1 MWVSYIS
8 SKKAIK
14 FIVLLCIEE
23 PDIGENG
30 ASGLI
35 AIMSYFNGSTEL
47 LNCGGVV
54 AENIAVSRDGFYFI
68 PLNRDEVPLGTQ
80 IILKQEP
87 IDGLKKYLSN
97 KNFQGIGPKN
107 ADTIAQNIGMTV
119 IKYLHERN
127 VNILEEKTSKK
138 LSEALLGGWDLDYE
152 NSGFEIL
159 FSQIGFSY
167 TQKKFVKEEF
177 GNKFFAEIHKDPY
190 MVLQKIPRLSFD
202 KIESIISI
210 FGIEVSLDQKIVAA
224 TRHALM
230 QSEAERGNTCGP
242 LERVLLRTQEI
253 TKNDIETIQTAI
265 NSHEHLFNNFKV
277 QDKNFLET
285 IEACERD
292 NDIAQQICLIK
303 DNFKPIKGKQ
313 FSANKNA
320 TNPLSEEQVQA
331 IQNSLEAGVSIITG
345 GPGTG
350 KTRII
355 EGLAQVLVNG
365 FRKTIRIC
373 APTGRA
379 AKRIAEN
386 QALKKFQPSTI
397 HMLKAMIDS
406 SAKDIEFDTL
416 IVDESSM
423 IDINLFNDLVK
434 MLPLGSQLILIGDV
448 DQLPP
453 VGAGQP
459 FLDLIRSK
467 KIVVSRLSKQ
477 FRQGSDSVIP
487 KVARAIN
494 KGELI
499 EFSSDFSSS
508 GFSFVEVDKGQVV
521 EKIIEVVDFFT
532 GNKNGSIDFDK
543 TQILSPMRRYSSGLI
558 NLNSIMQKKYNPN
571 GEKVFSKM
579 EGEKEI
585 QFCAGD
591 KVICTQNDYDID
603 VRNGD
608 IGYVVNK
615 VGKNIRVEFD
625 GEMKLFHNNKID
637 YLDLAYAITVHK
649 SQGSEYPNVVMPI
662 VDDHRIML
670 TRKLIYTA
678 ITRGKQN
685 VCLIGSKRVL
695 REALKK
701 VFLNLRYSDLNQ
713 KIEKANTNLF
723 NQS

>member
-1 MWVSYIS
+1 M
-8 SKKAIK
+8 
-14 FIVLLCIEE
+14 
-23 PDIGENG
+23 
-30 ASGLI
+30 I
-35 AIMSYFNGSTEL
+35 AVISYFDGNPEP
-47 LNCGGVV
+47 LNCESVV
-54 AENIAVSRDGFYFI
+54 AENTATSRDGFYFV
-68 PLNRDEVPLGTQ
+68 PLNKDDVPLGTQ
-80 IILKQEP
+80 IILKEEP
-87 IDGLKKYLSN
+87 IEGLKKYLSN

-138 LSEALLGGWDLDYE
+138 LCEALLGGWDLDYE

-190 MVLQKIPRLSFD
+190 MLLQRIPRLSFD

-434 MLPLGSQLILIGDV
+434 MLPIGSQLILIGDV

-477 FRQGSDSVIP
+477 FRQGSDSIIP

-494 KGELI
+494 RGELI

-701 VFLNLRYSDLNQ
+701 VFLNLRYSNLNQ
-713 KIEKANTNLF
+713 KIENANINLF
-723 NQS
+723 HQN

>member
-1 MWVSYIS
+1 M
-8 SKKAIK
+8 
-14 FIVLLCIEE
+14 
-23 PDIGENG
+23 
-30 ASGLI
+30 I
-35 AIMSYFNGSTEL
+35 AVISYFDGNPEP
-47 LNCGGVV
+47 LNCESVV
-54 AENIAVSRDGFYFI
+54 AENTATSRDGFYFV
-68 PLNRDEVPLGTQ
+68 PLNKDDVPLGTQ
-80 IILKQEP
+80 IILKEEP
-87 IDGLKKYLSN
+87 IEGLKKYLSN

-119 IKYLHERN
+119 IKYLHERT

-320 TNPLSEEQVQA
+320 TDPLSEEQVQA

-434 MLPLGSQLILIGDV
+434 MLPLRSQLILIGDV

-558 NLNSIMQKKYNPN
+558 NLNSIMQKKYNPD

-701 VFLNLRYSDLNQ
+701 VFLNLRYSNLNQ
-713 KIEKANTNLF
+713 KIEKANINLF
-723 NQS
+723 HQN

>member
-1 MWVSYIS
+1 M
-8 SKKAIK
+8 
-14 FIVLLCIEE
+14 
-23 PDIGENG
+23 
-30 ASGLI
+30 I
-35 AIMSYFNGSTEL
+35 AVISYFDGNPEP
-47 LNCGGVV
+47 LNCESVV
-54 AENIAVSRDGFYFI
+54 AENTATSRDGFYFV
-68 PLNRDEVPLGTQ
+68 PLNKDDVPLGTQ
-80 IILKQEP
+80 IILKEEP
-87 IDGLKKYLSN
+87 IEGLKKYLSN

-277 QDKNFLET
+277 QDKIFLET

-558 NLNSIMQKKYNPN
+558 NLNSIMQKKYNPD

-701 VFLNLRYSDLNQ
+701 VFLNLRYSNLNQ
-713 KIEKANTNLF
+713 KIEKANINLF
-723 NQS
+723 HQN

>member
-1 MWVSYIS
+1 M
-8 SKKAIK
+8 
-14 FIVLLCIEE
+14 
-23 PDIGENG
+23 
-30 ASGLI
+30 I
-35 AIMSYFNGSTEL
+35 AVISYFDGNPEP
-47 LNCGGVV
+47 LNCESVV
-54 AENIAVSRDGFYFI
+54 AENTATSRDGFYFV
-68 PLNRDEVPLGTQ
+68 PLNKDDVPLGTQ
-80 IILKQEP
+80 IILKEEP
-87 IDGLKKYLSN
+87 IEGLKKYLSN

-119 IKYLHERN
+119 IKYLHERT

-190 MVLQKIPRLSFD
+190 MLLQRIPRLSFD

-532 GNKNGSIDFDK
+532 GNKNGCIDFDK

-585 QFCAGD
+585 KFCAGD

-701 VFLNLRYSDLNQ
+701 VFLNLRYSNLNQ
-713 KIEKANTNLF
+713 KIENANINLF
-723 NQS
+723 HQN

>member
-1 MWVSYIS
+1 M
-8 SKKAIK
+8 
-14 FIVLLCIEE
+14 
-23 PDIGENG
+23 
-30 ASGLI
+30 I
-35 AIMSYFNGSTEL
+35 AVISYFDGNPEP
-47 LNCGGVV
+47 LNCESVV
-54 AENIAVSRDGFYFI
+54 AENTATSRDGFYFV
-68 PLNRDEVPLGTQ
+68 PLNKDDVPLGTQ
-80 IILKQEP
+80 IILKEEP
-87 IDGLKKYLSN
+87 IEGLKKYLSN

-177 GNKFFAEIHKDPY
+177 GDKFFAEIHQDPY
-190 MVLQKIPRLSFD
+190 MLLQRIPRLSFD

-265 NSHEHLFNNFKV
+265 NSHEHLFNYFKV
-277 QDKNFLET
+277 QDKEFLET
-285 IEACERD
+285 IEAYQRD
-292 NDIAQQICLIK
+292 NDIAQQIFLIK
-303 DNFKPIKGKQ
+303 DNFKPIEGKK

-477 FRQGSDSVIP
+477 FRQGSDSMIP

-701 VFLNLRYSDLNQ
+701 VFLNLRYSNLNQ
-713 KIEKANTNLF
+713 KIGKANINLF
-723 NQS
+723 HQN

>member
-1 MWVSYIS
+1 M
-8 SKKAIK
+8 
-14 FIVLLCIEE
+14 
-23 PDIGENG
+23 
-30 ASGLI
+30 I
-35 AIMSYFNGSTEL
+35 AVISYFDGNPEP
-47 LNCGGVV
+47 LNCESVV
-54 AENIAVSRDGFYFI
+54 AENTATSRDGFYFV
-68 PLNRDEVPLGTQ
+68 PLNKDDVPLGTQ
-80 IILKQEP
+80 IILKEEP
-87 IDGLKKYLSN
+87 IEGLKKYLSN

-701 VFLNLRYSDLNQ
+701 VFLNLRYSNLNQ
-713 KIEKANTNLF
+713 KIEKANINLF
-723 NQS
+723 HQN

>member
-1 MWVSYIS
+1 M
-8 SKKAIK
+8 
-14 FIVLLCIEE
+14 
-23 PDIGENG
+23 
-30 ASGLI
+30 I
-35 AIMSYFNGSTEL
+35 AVISYFDSNPEP
-47 LNCGGVV
+47 LNCESVV
-54 AENIAVSRDGFYFI
+54 AENTATSRDGFYFV
-68 PLNRDEVPLGTQ
+68 PLNKDDVPLGTQ
-80 IILKQEP
+80 IILKEEP
-87 IDGLKKYLSN
+87 IEGLKKYLSN

-190 MVLQKIPRLSFD
+190 MLLQRIPRLSFD

-585 QFCAGD
+585 KFCAGD

-608 IGYVVNK
+608 IGYVINK

-701 VFLNLRYSDLNQ
+701 VFLNLRYSNLNQ
-713 KIEKANTNLF
+713 KIENANINLF
-723 NQS
+723 HQN

>member
-1 MWVSYIS
+1 M
-8 SKKAIK
+8 
-14 FIVLLCIEE
+14 
-23 PDIGENG
+23 
-30 ASGLI
+30 I
-35 AIMSYFNGSTEL
+35 AVISYFDSNPEP
-47 LNCGGVV
+47 LNCESVV
-54 AENIAVSRDGFYFI
+54 AENTATSRDGFYFV
-68 PLNRDEVPLGTQ
+68 PLNKDDVPLGTQ
-80 IILKQEP
+80 IILKEEP
-87 IDGLKKYLSN
+87 IEGLKKYLSN

-190 MVLQKIPRLSFD
+190 MLLQRIPRLSFD

-331 IQNSLEAGVSIITG
+331 IQNSLESGVSIITG

-558 NLNSIMQKKYNPN
+558 NLNSIMQKKYNPY

-701 VFLNLRYSDLNQ
+701 VFLNLRYSNLNQ
-713 KIEKANTNLF
+713 KIENANINLF
-723 NQS
+723 HQN

>member
-1 MWVSYIS
+1 M
-8 SKKAIK
+8 
-14 FIVLLCIEE
+14 
-23 PDIGENG
+23 
-30 ASGLI
+30 I
-35 AIMSYFNGSTEL
+35 AVISYFDSNPEP
-47 LNCGGVV
+47 LNCESVV
-54 AENIAVSRDGFYFI
+54 AENTATSRDGFYFV
-68 PLNRDEVPLGTQ
+68 PLNKDDVPLGTQ
-80 IILKQEP
+80 IILKEEP
-87 IDGLKKYLSN
+87 IEGLKKYLSN

-190 MVLQKIPRLSFD
+190 MLLQRIPRLSFD

-253 TKNDIETIQTAI
+253 TKNDIDTIQTAI

-303 DNFKPIKGKQ
+303 DNFKPIKGKK

-508 GFSFVEVDKGQVV
+508 GFSFVEVEKGQVV
-521 EKIIEVVDFFT
+521 DKIIEVVDFFT

-608 IGYVVNK
+608 IGYVINK

-625 GEMKLFHNNKID
+625 GETKLFHNNKID

-701 VFLNLRYSDLNQ
+701 VFLNLRYSNLNQ
-713 KIEKANTNLF
+713 KIENANINLF
-723 NQS
+723 HQN

>member
-1 MWVSYIS
+1 M
-8 SKKAIK
+8 
-14 FIVLLCIEE
+14 
-23 PDIGENG
+23 
-30 ASGLI
+30 I
-35 AIMSYFNGSTEL
+35 AVISYFDSNPEP
-47 LNCGGVV
+47 LNCESVV
-54 AENIAVSRDGFYFI
+54 AENTATSRDGFYFV
-68 PLNRDEVPLGTQ
+68 PLNKDDVPLGTQ
-80 IILKQEP
+80 IILKEEP
-87 IDGLKKYLSN
+87 IEGLKKYLSN

-331 IQNSLEAGVSIITG
+331 IQNSLESGVSIITG

-508 GFSFVEVDKGQVV
+508 GFSFLEVEKGQVV

-701 VFLNLRYSDLNQ
+701 VFLNLRYSNLNQ
-713 KIEKANTNLF
+713 KIENANINLF
-723 NQS
+723 HQN

>member
-1 MWVSYIS
+1 
-8 SKKAIK
+8 
-14 FIVLLCIEE
+14 
-23 PDIGENG
+23 
-30 ASGLI
+30 LI
-35 AIMSYFNGSTEL
+35 AIISYFDGSPEPVNTKE
-47 LNCGGVV
+47 VV
-54 AENIAVSRDGFYFI
+54 SDNFSFSRNGFYFF
-68 PLNRDEVPLGTQ
+68 PLNKDGAPLGSQ

-87 IDGLKKYLSN
+87 IDGLKRYLSN
-97 KNFQGIGPKN
+97 KNFLGIGPKN
-107 ADTIAQNIGMTV
+107 ADSIVQALGIKV
-119 IKYLHERN
+119 IKYLLQRN
-127 VNILEEKTSKK
+127 IKALEEKTSKN
-138 LSEALLGGWDLDYE
+138 LTDALLGGWDLDYE

-167 TQKKFVKEEF
+167 TQKKFVRDEF
-177 GNKFFAEIHKDPY
+177 ANKFFVEIHKDPY
-190 MVLQKIPRLSFD
+190 MLLQRIPRLSFE
-202 KIESIISI
+202 KIENIISI
-210 FGIEVSLDQKIVAA
+210 FGIEVSLEQKIVAA

-242 LERVLLRTQEI
+242 MERVLLRTQEI
-253 TKNDIETIQTAI
+253 TKNDFETIQRAI
-265 NSHEHLFNNFKV
+265 SSHDHLFNNFKV
-277 QDKNFLET
+277 QDKEFLET
-285 IEACERD
+285 IEAYERD
-292 NDIAQQICLIK
+292 NDIAQQIYLIK
-303 DNFKPIKGKQ
+303 DNFKPIKGKK

-320 TNPLSEEQVQA
+320 INPLSEEQVLA
-331 IQNSLEAGVSIITG
+331 IQNSLEVGVSIITG

-365 FRKTIRIC
+365 FGKTIRIC

-397 HMLKAMIDS
+397 HMLKAQIDS
-406 SAKDIEFDTL
+406 AAKDTDFDAL

-434 MLPLGSQLILIGDV
+434 MLPLGSQLIFIGDV

-467 KIVVSRLSKQ
+467 KIVVSRLTKQ

-487 KVARAIN
+487 NVAKAIN
-494 KGELI
+494 KGALI
-499 EFSSDFSSS
+499 EFSTDFANS
-508 GFSFVEVDKGQVV
+508 GFSFVEVEKSQIV

-532 GNKNGSIDFDK
+532 GNKNGIVDFDR

-558 NLNSIMQKKYNPN
+558 NLNTIMQKKYNPN

-579 EGEKEI
+579 EGEKEVKI
-585 QFCAGD
+585 CAGD

-625 GEMKLFHNNKID
+625 GEMKLFHNNKSD

-701 VFLNLRYSDLNQ
+701 VFLNLRYSNLNQ
-713 KIEKANTNLF
+713 KIEKADINLF
-723 NQS
+723 HQS

>member
-1 MWVSYIS
+1 MLPTKSRGICFFF
-8 SKKAIK
+8 IK
-14 FIVLLCIEE
+14 RFLHSLNK
-23 PDIGENG
+23 NG
-30 ASGLI
+30 VGSLI
-35 AIMSYFNGSTEL
+35 AIISYFDGSPEPI
-47 LNCGGVV
+47 NAKDVV
-54 AENIAVSRDGFYFI
+54 SDNFAFGRDGFYFF
-68 PLNRDEVPLGTQ
+68 PLNKDGAPLGAQ

-87 IDGLKKYLSN
+87 IDGLKRYLSN
-97 KNFQGIGPKN
+97 KNFLGIGPKN
-107 ADTIAQNIGMTV
+107 ADSIVQALGIKV
-119 IKYLHERN
+119 IKYLLQRN
-127 VNILEEKTSKK
+127 IKSLEEKISKN
-138 LSEALLGGWDLDYE
+138 LTDALLGGWDLDYE

-177 GNKFFAEIHKDPY
+177 GNKFFVEIHKDPY
-190 MVLQKIPRLSFD
+190 MLLQRIPRLSFD
-202 KIESIISI
+202 KIENIISI
-210 FGIEVSLDQKIVAA
+210 FGIEVSLEQKIVAA

-253 TKNDIETIQTAI
+253 TKNDFETIQRAI
-265 NSHEHLFNNFKV
+265 SSHDHLFNNFKV
-277 QDKNFLET
+277 QDKEFLET

-292 NDIAQQICLIK
+292 HDIAQQIYLIR
-303 DNFKPIKGKQ
+303 DNFKPIKGKK

-320 TNPLSEEQVQA
+320 TNPLSEEQVLA
-331 IQNSLEAGVSIITG
+331 IQNSLEVGVSIITG

-365 FRKTIRIC
+365 FGKTIRIC

-386 QALKKFQPSTI
+386 QALKKFHPSTI
-397 HMLKAMIDS
+397 HMLKAQIDAA
-406 SAKDIEFDTL
+406 AKDTDFDAL

-434 MLPLGSQLILIGDV
+434 MLPLGSQLIFIGDV

-467 KIVVSRLSKQ
+467 KIVVSRLTKQ

-487 KVARAIN
+487 NVAKAIN

-499 EFSSDFSSS
+499 EFSTDFANS
-508 GFSFVEVDKGQVV
+508 GFSFVEVEKGQIV

-532 GNKNGSIDFDK
+532 GNKNGIVDFDR
-543 TQILSPMRRYSSGLI
+543 TQILSPMRRYSSGLV

-579 EGEKEI
+579 EGEKEVK
-585 QFCAGD
+585 FCAGD

-625 GEMKLFHNNKID
+625 GEMKLFHNNKSD

-685 VCLIGSKRVL
+685 VCLIGNKRVL
-695 REALKK
+695 QEALKK
-701 VFLNLRYSDLNQ
+701 VFLNLRYSNLNQ
-713 KIEKANTNLF
+713 KIEKADINLF
-723 NQS
+723 QQS

>member
-1 MWVSYIS
+1 M
-8 SKKAIK
+8 
-14 FIVLLCIEE
+14 
-23 PDIGENG
+23 
-30 ASGLI
+30 I
-35 AIMSYFNGSTEL
+35 AVISYFDSNPEP
-47 LNCGGVV
+47 LNCESVV
-54 AENIAVSRDGFYFI
+54 AENTATSRDGFYFV
-68 PLNRDEVPLGTQ
+68 PLNKDDVPLGTQ
-80 IILKQEP
+80 IILKEEP
-87 IDGLKKYLSN
+87 IEGLKKYLSN

-190 MVLQKIPRLSFD
+190 MLLQRIPRLSFD

-406 SAKDIEFDTL
+406 SAKDIAFDTL

-508 GFSFVEVDKGQVV
+508 GFSFVEVEKGQVV
-521 EKIIEVVDFFT
+521 DKIIEVVDFFT

-701 VFLNLRYSDLNQ
+701 VFLNLRYSNLNQ
-713 KIEKANTNLF
+713 KIEKANINLF
-723 NQS
+723 HQN

>member
-1 MWVSYIS
+1 M
-8 SKKAIK
+8 
-14 FIVLLCIEE
+14 
-23 PDIGENG
+23 
-30 ASGLI
+30 I
-35 AIMSYFNGSTEL
+35 AVISYFDSNPEP
-47 LNCGGVV
+47 LNCESVV
-54 AENIAVSRDGFYFI
+54 AENTATSRDGFYFV
-68 PLNRDEVPLGTQ
+68 PLNKDDVPLGTQ
-80 IILKQEP
+80 IILKEEP
-87 IDGLKKYLSN
+87 IEGLKKYLSN

-190 MVLQKIPRLSFD
+190 MLLQKIPRLSFD

-434 MLPLGSQLILIGDV
+434 MLPSGSQLILIGDV

-701 VFLNLRYSDLNQ
+701 VFLNLRYSNLNQ
-713 KIEKANTNLF
+713 KIENANINLF
-723 NQS
+723 HQN

>member
-1 MWVSYIS
+1 M
-8 SKKAIK
+8 
-14 FIVLLCIEE
+14 
-23 PDIGENG
+23 
-30 ASGLI
+30 I
-35 AIMSYFNGSTEL
+35 AVISYFDSNPEP
-47 LNCGGVV
+47 LNCESVV
-54 AENIAVSRDGFYFI
+54 AENTATSRDGFYFV
-68 PLNRDEVPLGTQ
+68 PLNKDDVPLGTQ
-80 IILKQEP
+80 IILKEEP
-87 IDGLKKYLSN
+87 IEGLKKYLSN
-97 KNFQGIGPKN
+97 RNFQGIGPKN

-167 TQKKFVKEEF
+167 TQKKFVKDEF

-190 MVLQKIPRLSFD
+190 MLLQRIPRLSFD

-331 IQNSLEAGVSIITG
+331 IQNSLESGVSIITG

-701 VFLNLRYSDLNQ
+701 VFLNLRYSNLNQ
-713 KIEKANTNLF
+713 KIEKANINLF
-723 NQS
+723 HQN

>member
-1 MWVSYIS
+1 M
-8 SKKAIK
+8 
-14 FIVLLCIEE
+14 
-23 PDIGENG
+23 
-30 ASGLI
+30 I
-35 AIMSYFNGSTEL
+35 AVISYFDSNPEP
-47 LNCGGVV
+47 LNCESVV
-54 AENIAVSRDGFYFI
+54 AENTATSRDGFYFI

-80 IILKQEP
+80 IILKEEP
-87 IDGLKKYLSN
+87 IEGLKKYLSN

-331 IQNSLEAGVSIITG
+331 IQNSLEAGVSIIPG

-365 FRKTIRIC
+365 FKKTIRIC

-701 VFLNLRYSDLNQ
+701 VFLNLRYSNLNQ
-713 KIEKANTNLF
+713 KIEKANINLF
-723 NQS
+723 HQN

>member
-1 MWVSYIS
+1 M
-8 SKKAIK
+8 
-14 FIVLLCIEE
+14 
-23 PDIGENG
+23 
-30 ASGLI
+30 I
-35 AIMSYFNGSTEL
+35 AVISYFDGNPEP
-47 LNCGGVV
+47 LNCESVV
-54 AENIAVSRDGFYFI
+54 AENTATSRDGFYFV
-68 PLNRDEVPLGTQ
+68 PLNKDDVPLGTQ
-80 IILKQEP
+80 IILKEEP
-87 IDGLKKYLSN
+87 IEGLKKYLSN

-190 MVLQKIPRLSFD
+190 MLLQRIPRLSFD

-558 NLNSIMQKKYNPN
+558 NLNTIMQKKYNPN
-571 GEKVFSKM
+571 GDKVFSKM

-585 QFCAGD
+585 KFCAGD

-701 VFLNLRYSDLNQ
+701 VFLNLRYSNLNQ
-713 KIEKANTNLF
+713 KIEKANINLF
-723 NQS
+723 HQN

>member
-1 MWVSYIS
+1 M
-8 SKKAIK
+8 
-14 FIVLLCIEE
+14 
-23 PDIGENG
+23 
-30 ASGLI
+30 I
-35 AIMSYFNGSTEL
+35 AVISYFDGNPEP
-47 LNCGGVV
+47 LNCESVV
-54 AENIAVSRDGFYFI
+54 AENTATSRDGFYFV
-68 PLNRDEVPLGTQ
+68 PLNKDDVPLGTQ
-80 IILKQEP
+80 IILKEEP
-87 IDGLKKYLSN
+87 IEGLKKYLSN

-292 NDIAQQICLIK
+292 NDIAQQLCLIK

-508 GFSFVEVDKGQVV
+508 GFSFVEVEKGQVV
-521 EKIIEVVDFFT
+521 DKIIEVVDFFT
-532 GNKNGSIDFDK
+532 GNKNGSIDFEK

-701 VFLNLRYSDLNQ
+701 VFLNLRYSNLNQ
-713 KIEKANTNLF
+713 KIENANINLF
-723 NQS
+723 HQN

>member
-1 MWVSYIS
+1 M
-8 SKKAIK
+8 
-14 FIVLLCIEE
+14 
-23 PDIGENG
+23 
-30 ASGLI
+30 I
-35 AIMSYFNGSTEL
+35 AVISYFDSNPEP
-47 LNCGGVV
+47 LNCESVV
-54 AENIAVSRDGFYFI
+54 AENTATSRDGFYFV
-68 PLNRDEVPLGTQ
+68 PLNKDDVPLGTQ
-80 IILKQEP
+80 IILKEEP
-87 IDGLKKYLSN
+87 IEGLKKYLWN

-190 MVLQKIPRLSFD
+190 MLLQRIPRLSFD

-386 QALKKFQPSTI
+386 QALKQFQPSTI

-701 VFLNLRYSDLNQ
+701 VFLNLRYSNLNQ
-713 KIEKANTNLF
+713 KIENANINLF
-723 NQS
+723 HQN

>member
-1 MWVSYIS
+1 M
-8 SKKAIK
+8 
-14 FIVLLCIEE
+14 
-23 PDIGENG
+23 
-30 ASGLI
+30 I
-35 AIMSYFNGSTEL
+35 AVISYFDSNPEP
-47 LNCGGVV
+47 LNCESVV
-54 AENIAVSRDGFYFI
+54 AEKTVTSRDGFYFV
-68 PLNRDEVPLGTQ
+68 PLNKDDVPLGTQ

-119 IKYLHERN
+119 IKHLHERN
-127 VNILEEKTSKK
+127 VNILEKKTSKK

-190 MVLQKIPRLSFD
+190 MLLQRIPRLSFD

-585 QFCAGD
+585 KFCAGD

-701 VFLNLRYSDLNQ
+701 VFLNLRYSNLNQ
-713 KIEKANTNLF
+713 KIEKANINLF
-723 NQS
+723 HQN

>member
-1 MWVSYIS
+1 
-8 SKKAIK
+8 
-14 FIVLLCIEE
+14 
-23 PDIGENG
+23 
-30 ASGLI
+30 LI
-35 AIMSYFNGSTEL
+35 AVISYFDSNPEP
-47 LNCGGVV
+47 LNCEGVV
-54 AENIAVSRDGFYFI
+54 AENTATSRDGFYFVPLNKDDI
-68 PLNRDEVPLGTQ
+68 PLGAQ
-80 IILKQEP
+80 IILKEEP
-87 IDGLKKYLSN
+87 IEGLKKYLSN

-107 ADTIAQNIGMTV
+107 ADTIAQNIGMQV
-119 IKYLHERN
+119 IKYLHKRN
-127 VNILEEKTSKK
+127 VNMLEKKTSKK

-159 FSQIGFSY
+159 FSHIGFSY
-167 TQKKFVKEEF
+167 TQKKFVKDEF

-190 MVLQKIPRLSFD
+190 MLLQRIPRLSFD

-253 TKNDIETIQTAI
+253 TKNDFDTIQAAI
-265 NSHEHLFNNFKV
+265 SSHQHLFNKFEV
-277 QDKNFLET
+277 QDKEFLET
-285 IEACERD
+285 AEACERD
-292 NDIAQQICLIK
+292 NDIAKQIWLIK
-303 DNFKPIKGKQ
+303 DNFKPIKGKK

-320 TNPLSEEQVQA
+320 TNPLSEEQVSA

-499 EFSSDFSSS
+499 EFSADFANS
-508 GFSFVEVDKGQVV
+508 GFSFVEVEKGRVV

-543 TQILSPMRRYSSGLI
+543 IQILSPMRRYSSGLI
-558 NLNSIMQKKYNPN
+558 NLNTIMQKKYNPN
-571 GEKVFSKM
+571 GDKVFSKM

-585 QFCAGD
+585 KFCAGD

-625 GEMKLFHNNKID
+625 GEMKLFHSNKID

-649 SQGSEYPNVVMPI
+649 SQGSEYSNVIMPI

-695 REALKK
+695 GEALKK
-701 VFLNLRYSDLNQ
+701 VFLNLRYSSLNK
-713 KIEKANTNLF
+713 KIETADENLF
-723 NQS
+723 HQS

>member
-1 MWVSYIS
+1 M
-8 SKKAIK
+8 
-14 FIVLLCIEE
+14 
-23 PDIGENG
+23 
-30 ASGLI
+30 I
-35 AIMSYFNGSTEL
+35 AVISYFDSNPEP
-47 LNCGGVV
+47 LNCESVV
-54 AENIAVSRDGFYFI
+54 AENTATSRDGFYFV
-68 PLNRDEVPLGTQ
+68 PLNKDDVPLGTQ
-80 IILKQEP
+80 IILKEEP
-87 IDGLKKYLSN
+87 IEGLKKYLSN

-138 LSEALLGGWDLDYE
+138 LCEALLGGWDLDYE

-177 GNKFFAEIHKDPY
+177 GNKFFAEIHTDPY
-190 MVLQKIPRLSFD
+190 MLLQRIPRLSFD

-320 TNPLSEEQVQA
+320 TNPLSEEQVRA

-571 GEKVFSKM
+571 GDKVFSKM

-701 VFLNLRYSDLNQ
+701 VFLNLRYSNLNQ
-713 KIEKANTNLF
+713 KIEKANINLF
-723 NQS
+723 HQN

>member
-1 MWVSYIS
+1 M
-8 SKKAIK
+8 
-14 FIVLLCIEE
+14 
-23 PDIGENG
+23 
-30 ASGLI
+30 I
-35 AIMSYFNGSTEL
+35 AVISYFGSNPEP
-47 LNCGGVV
+47 LNCESVV
-54 AENIAVSRDGFYFI
+54 AENTATSRDGFYFV
-68 PLNRDEVPLGTQ
+68 PLNKDDVPLGTQ
-80 IILKQEP
+80 IILKEEP
-87 IDGLKKYLSN
+87 IEGLKKYLSN

-190 MVLQKIPRLSFD
+190 MLLQRIPRLSFD

-701 VFLNLRYSDLNQ
+701 VFLNLRYSNLNQ
-713 KIEKANTNLF
+713 KIEKANINLF
-723 NQS
+723 HQN

>member
-1 MWVSYIS
+1 
-8 SKKAIK
+8 
-14 FIVLLCIEE
+14 
-23 PDIGENG
+23 
-30 ASGLI
+30 LI
-35 AIMSYFNGSTEL
+35 AVISYFDGNPEP
-47 LNCGGVV
+47 LNCESVV
-54 AENIAVSRDGFYFI
+54 AENTATSRDGFYFV
-68 PLNRDEVPLGTQ
+68 PLNKDDVPLGTQ
-80 IILKQEP
+80 IILKEEP
-87 IDGLKKYLSN
+87 IEGLKKYLSN

-532 GNKNGSIDFDK
+532 GNKNGSIDFEK

-701 VFLNLRYSDLNQ
+701 VFLNLRYSNLNQ
-713 KIEKANTNLF
+713 KIEKANINLF
-723 NQS
+723 HQN

>member
-1 MWVSYIS
+1 M
-8 SKKAIK
+8 
-14 FIVLLCIEE
+14 
-23 PDIGENG
+23 
-30 ASGLI
+30 I
-35 AIMSYFNGSTEL
+35 AIISYFNGSQEL

-54 AENIAVSRDGFYFI
+54 AENISVSRDGFYFI

-97 KNFQGIGPKN
+97 KNFQGIGPK
-107 ADTIAQNIGMTV
+107 IAHSIVQNFGMTV
-119 IKYLHERN
+119 LKYLN
-127 VNILEEKTSKK
+127 QGQLNLIEEKTSKK
-138 LSEALLGGWDLDYE
+138 ITETLLEGWNLDYE

-159 FSQIGFSY
+159 FSEVGFSY
-167 TQKKFVKEEF
+167 TQKRFVKDEF
-177 GNKFFAEIHKDPY
+177 GNKFFADVHKDPY
-190 MVLQKIPRLSFD
+190 MLLQRIPRLSFD

-230 QSEAERGNTCGP
+230 QSEVERGNTCGP

-253 TKNDIETIQTAI
+253 TKNDFEAIQTAI
-265 NSHEHLFNNFKV
+265 TSHEHLFNYFKV
-277 QDKNFLET
+277 QDKEFLET
-285 IEACERD
+285 IEAYQRD
-292 NDIAQQICLIK
+292 NDIAQQIFLIK
-303 DNFKPIKGKQ
+303 DNFKPIEGKK

-355 EGLAQVLVNG
+355 EGLVQVLVNG
-365 FRKTIRIC
+365 FGKTIRIC

-434 MLPLGSQLILIGDV
+434 MLPLGAQLILIGDV

-477 FRQGSDSVIP
+477 FRQGSDSIIP

-499 EFSSDFSSS
+499 EFSPDFASS
-508 GFSFVEVDKGQVV
+508 GFSFVEVEKSEVV
-521 EKIIEVVDFFT
+521 DKIIEVVDFFT
-532 GNKNGSIDFDK
+532 GNKNSGIDFDK
-543 TQILSPMRRYSSGLI
+543 TQILSPMRRFSTGLI
-558 NLNSIMQKKYNPN
+558 NLNAIMQKKYNPN

-585 QFCAGD
+585 KFCAGD

-615 VGKNIRVEFD
+615 VGNNIRVKFD

-649 SQGSEYPNVVMPI
+649 SQGSEYQNVVMPI

-713 KIEKANTNLF
+713 KIENANINLF
-723 NQS
+723 HQN

>member
-1 MWVSYIS
+1 M
-8 SKKAIK
+8 
-14 FIVLLCIEE
+14 
-23 PDIGENG
+23 
-30 ASGLI
+30 I
-35 AIMSYFNGSTEL
+35 AVISYFDGNPEP
-47 LNCGGVV
+47 LNCESVV
-54 AENIAVSRDGFYFI
+54 AENTATSRDGFYFV
-68 PLNRDEVPLGTQ
+68 PLNKDDVPLGTQ
-80 IILKQEP
+80 IILKEEP
-87 IDGLKKYLSN
+87 IEGLKKYLSN

-119 IKYLHERN
+119 IKYLHERT

-190 MVLQKIPRLSFD
+190 MLLQRIPRLSFD

-406 SAKDIEFDTL
+406 SAKDIAFDTL

-585 QFCAGD
+585 KFCAGD

-701 VFLNLRYSDLNQ
+701 VFLNLRYSNLNQ
-713 KIEKANTNLF
+713 KIENANINLF
-723 NQS
+723 HQN

>member
-1 MWVSYIS
+1 M
-8 SKKAIK
+8 
-14 FIVLLCIEE
+14 
-23 PDIGENG
+23 G
-30 ASGLI
+30 ALI
-35 AIMSYFNGSTEL
+35 AVISYFDSNPEP
-47 LNCGGVV
+47 LNCESVV
-54 AENIAVSRDGFYFI
+54 AENTATSRDGFYFV
-68 PLNRDEVPLGTQ
+68 PLNKDDVPLGTQ
-80 IILKQEP
+80 IILKEEP
-87 IDGLKKYLSN
+87 IEGLKKYLSN

-508 GFSFVEVDKGQVV
+508 GFSFLEVEKGQVV
-521 EKIIEVVDFFT
+521 DKIIEVVDFFT

-701 VFLNLRYSDLNQ
+701 VFLNLRYSNLNQ
-713 KIEKANTNLF
+713 KIENANINLF
-723 NQS
+723 HQN

>member
-1 MWVSYIS
+1 M
-8 SKKAIK
+8 
-14 FIVLLCIEE
+14 
-23 PDIGENG
+23 
-30 ASGLI
+30 I
-35 AIMSYFNGSTEL
+35 AVISYFDSNPEP
-47 LNCGGVV
+47 LNCESVV
-54 AENIAVSRDGFYFI
+54 AENTATSRDGFYFV
-68 PLNRDEVPLGTQ
+68 PLNKDDVPLGTQ
-80 IILKQEP
+80 IILKEEP
-87 IDGLKKYLSN
+87 IEGLKKYLSN

-190 MVLQKIPRLSFD
+190 MLLQRIPRLSFD

-579 EGEKEI
+579 ENEKEI

-701 VFLNLRYSDLNQ
+701 VFLNLRYSNLNQ
-713 KIEKANTNLF
+713 KIENANINLF
-723 NQS
+723 HQN

>member
-1 MWVSYIS
+1 M
-8 SKKAIK
+8 
-14 FIVLLCIEE
+14 
-23 PDIGENG
+23 
-30 ASGLI
+30 I
-35 AIMSYFNGSTEL
+35 AVISYFDGNPEP
-47 LNCGGVV
+47 LNCESVV
-54 AENIAVSRDGFYFI
+54 AENTATSRDGFYFV
-68 PLNRDEVPLGTQ
+68 PLNKDDVPLGTQ
-80 IILKQEP
+80 IILKEEP
-87 IDGLKKYLSN
+87 IEGLKKYLSN

-127 VNILEEKTSKK
+127 VAILEEKTSKK

-292 NDIAQQICLIK
+292 NDIAQQICLTR
-303 DNFKPIKGKQ
+303 DNFKPIKGKK
-313 FSANKNA
+313 FSANKNV

-331 IQNSLEAGVSIITG
+331 IQNSLEAGVSLITG
-345 GPGTG
+345 GPGPG

-701 VFLNLRYSDLNQ
+701 VFLNLRYSNLNQ
-713 KIEKANTNLF
+713 KIENANINLF
-723 NQS
+723 HQN

>member
-1 MWVSYIS
+1 M
-8 SKKAIK
+8 
-14 FIVLLCIEE
+14 
-23 PDIGENG
+23 
-30 ASGLI
+30 I
-35 AIMSYFNGSTEL
+35 AVISYFDSNPEP
-47 LNCGGVV
+47 LNCESVV
-54 AENIAVSRDGFYFI
+54 AENTATSRDGFYFV
-68 PLNRDEVPLGTQ
+68 PLNKDDVPLGTQ
-80 IILKQEP
+80 IILKEEP
-87 IDGLKKYLSN
+87 IEGLKKYLSN

-190 MVLQKIPRLSFD
+190 MLLQRIPRLSFD
-202 KIESIISI
+202 KIESIISV

-585 QFCAGD
+585 KFCAGD

-701 VFLNLRYSDLNQ
+701 VFLNLRYSNLNQ
-713 KIEKANTNLF
+713 KIENANINLF
-723 NQS
+723 HQN

>member
-1 MWVSYIS
+1 M
-8 SKKAIK
+8 
-14 FIVLLCIEE
+14 
-23 PDIGENG
+23 
-30 ASGLI
+30 I
-35 AIMSYFNGSTEL
+35 AVISYFDSNPEP
-47 LNCGGVV
+47 LNCESVV
-54 AENIAVSRDGFYFI
+54 AENTATSRDGFYFV
-68 PLNRDEVPLGTQ
+68 PLNKDDVPLGTQ
-80 IILKQEP
+80 IILKEEP
-87 IDGLKKYLSN
+87 IEGLKKYLSN

-190 MVLQKIPRLSFD
+190 MMLQKIPRLSFD

-406 SAKDIEFDTL
+406 SAKDIAFDTL

-477 FRQGSDSVIP
+477 FRQGSDSIIP

-558 NLNSIMQKKYNPN
+558 NLNSIMQKKYNPY

-701 VFLNLRYSDLNQ
+701 VFLNLRYSNLNQ
-713 KIEKANTNLF
+713 KIEKANINLF
-723 NQS
+723 HQN

>member
-1 MWVSYIS
+1 M
-8 SKKAIK
+8 
-14 FIVLLCIEE
+14 
-23 PDIGENG
+23 
-30 ASGLI
+30 I
-35 AIMSYFNGSTEL
+35 AIISYFDGITEL
-47 LNCGGVV
+47 INCKEVV
-54 AENIAVSRDGFYFI
+54 ADNLAFARNGFYFF
-68 PLNRDEVPLGTQ
+68 PLNKDGAPLGSQ

-87 IDGLKKYLSN
+87 IDGLKRYLSN
-97 KNFQGIGPKN
+97 KNFLGIGPKN
-107 ADTIAQNIGMTV
+107 ADSIVQALGIKV
-119 IKYLHERN
+119 IKYLLQRN
-127 VNILEEKTSKK
+127 IKALEEKTSKN
-138 LSEALLGGWDLDYE
+138 LTDALLGGWDLDYE

-167 TQKKFVKEEF
+167 TQKKFVRDEF
-177 GNKFFAEIHKDPY
+177 ANKFFVEIHKDPY
-190 MVLQKIPRLSFD
+190 MLLQRIPRLSFE
-202 KIESIISI
+202 KIENIIFI
-210 FGIEVSLDQKIVAA
+210 FGIEVSLEQKIVAA

-242 LERVLLRTQEI
+242 MERVLLRTQEI
-253 TKNDIETIQTAI
+253 TKNDFETIQRAI
-265 NSHEHLFNNFKV
+265 SSHDHLFNNFKV
-277 QDKNFLET
+277 QDKEFLET

-292 NDIAQQICLIK
+292 NDIAQQIYLIK
-303 DNFKPIKGKQ
+303 DSFKPIKGKK

-320 TNPLSEEQVQA
+320 INPLSEEQVLA
-331 IQNSLEAGVSIITG
+331 IQNSLEVGVSIITG

-365 FRKTIRIC
+365 FGKTIRIC

-397 HMLKAMIDS
+397 HMLKAQIDS
-406 SAKDIEFDTL
+406 VAKDTDFDAL

-434 MLPLGSQLILIGDV
+434 MLPLGSQLIFIGDV

-467 KIVVSRLSKQ
+467 KIVVSRLTKQ

-487 KVARAIN
+487 NVAKAIN

-499 EFSSDFSSS
+499 EFSTDFANS
-508 GFSFVEVDKGQVV
+508 GFSFVEVEKSQIV

-532 GNKNGSIDFDK
+532 GNKNGIVDFDR

-558 NLNSIMQKKYNPN
+558 NLNAIMQKKYNPN

-579 EGEKEI
+579 EGEKEVK
-585 QFCAGD
+585 FCAGD

-625 GEMKLFHNNKID
+625 GEMKLFHNNKSD

-701 VFLNLRYSDLNQ
+701 VFLNLRYSNLNQ
-713 KIEKANTNLF
+713 KIEKADINLF
-723 NQS
+723 HQS

>member
-1 MWVSYIS
+1 M
-8 SKKAIK
+8 
-14 FIVLLCIEE
+14 
-23 PDIGENG
+23 
-30 ASGLI
+30 I
-35 AIMSYFNGSTEL
+35 AVISYFDSNPEP
-47 LNCGGVV
+47 LNCESVV
-54 AENIAVSRDGFYFI
+54 AENTATSRDGFYFV
-68 PLNRDEVPLGTQ
+68 PLNKDDVPLGTQ
-80 IILKQEP
+80 IILKEEP
-87 IDGLKKYLSN
+87 IEGLKKYLSN

-107 ADTIAQNIGMTV
+107 ADTIAQNIGMKV

-127 VNILEEKTSKK
+127 VTVLEEKTSKK

-177 GNKFFAEIHKDPY
+177 GDKFFAEIHQDPY
-190 MVLQKIPRLSFD
+190 MLLQRIPRLSFD

-701 VFLNLRYSDLNQ
+701 VFLNLRYSNLNQ
-713 KIEKANTNLF
+713 KIENANINLF
-723 NQS
+723 HQN

>member
-1 MWVSYIS
+1 M
-8 SKKAIK
+8 
-14 FIVLLCIEE
+14 
-23 PDIGENG
+23 
-30 ASGLI
+30 I
-35 AIMSYFNGSTEL
+35 AVISYFDSNPEP
-47 LNCGGVV
+47 LNCESVV
-54 AENIAVSRDGFYFI
+54 AENTATSRDGFYFV
-68 PLNRDEVPLGTQ
+68 PLNKDDVPLGTQ
-80 IILKQEP
+80 IILKEEP
-87 IDGLKKYLSN
+87 IEGLKKYLSN

-303 DNFKPIKGKQ
+303 DNFNPIKGKQ

-585 QFCAGD
+585 QFCEGD

-701 VFLNLRYSDLNQ
+701 VFLNLRYSNLNQ
-713 KIEKANTNLF
+713 KIENANINLF
-723 NQS
+723 HQN

>member
-1 MWVSYIS
+1 M
-8 SKKAIK
+8 
-14 FIVLLCIEE
+14 
-23 PDIGENG
+23 G
-30 ASGLI
+30 ALI
-35 AIMSYFNGSTEL
+35 AVISYFDSNPEP
-47 LNCGGVV
+47 LNCESVV
-54 AENIAVSRDGFYFI
+54 AENTATSRDGFYFV
-68 PLNRDEVPLGTQ
+68 PLNKDDVPLGTQ
-80 IILKQEP
+80 IILKEEP
-87 IDGLKKYLSN
+87 IEGLKKYLSN

-190 MVLQKIPRLSFD
+190 MLLQRIPRLSFD

-242 LERVLLRTQEI
+242 LERVLLRAQEI

-265 NSHEHLFNNFKV
+265 SSHEHLFNNFKV

-532 GNKNGSIDFDK
+532 GNKNGSTNFDN

-701 VFLNLRYSDLNQ
+701 VFLNLRYSNLNQ
-713 KIEKANTNLF
+713 KIEKANINLF
-723 NQS
+723 HQN

>member
-1 MWVSYIS
+1 M
-8 SKKAIK
+8 
-14 FIVLLCIEE
+14 
-23 PDIGENG
+23 
-30 ASGLI
+30 I
-35 AIMSYFNGSTEL
+35 AVISYFDSNPEP
-47 LNCGGVV
+47 LNCESVV
-54 AENIAVSRDGFYFI
+54 AENTATSRDGFYFV
-68 PLNRDEVPLGTQ
+68 PLNKDDVPLGTQ
-80 IILKQEP
+80 IILKEEP
-87 IDGLKKYLSN
+87 IEGLKKYLSN

-190 MVLQKIPRLSFD
+190 MVLQRIPRLSFD

-701 VFLNLRYSDLNQ
+701 VFLNLRYSNLNQ
-713 KIEKANTNLF
+713 KIENANINLF
-723 NQS
+723 HQN

>member
-1 MWVSYIS
+1 M
-8 SKKAIK
+8 
-14 FIVLLCIEE
+14 
-23 PDIGENG
+23 
-30 ASGLI
+30 I
-35 AIMSYFNGSTEL
+35 AVISYFDGNPEP
-47 LNCGGVV
+47 LNCESVV
-54 AENIAVSRDGFYFI
+54 AENTATSRDGFYFV
-68 PLNRDEVPLGTQ
+68 PLNKDDVPLGTQ
-80 IILKQEP
+80 IILKEEP
-87 IDGLKKYLSN
+87 IEGLKKYLSN

-119 IKYLHERN
+119 IKYLHERT

-177 GNKFFAEIHKDPY
+177 GDKFFAEIHQDPY
-190 MVLQKIPRLSFD
+190 MLLQRIPRLSFD

-701 VFLNLRYSDLNQ
+701 VFLNLRYSNLNQ
-713 KIEKANTNLF
+713 KIEKANINLF
-723 NQS
+723 HQN

>member
-1 MWVSYIS
+1 M
-8 SKKAIK
+8 
-14 FIVLLCIEE
+14 
-23 PDIGENG
+23 
-30 ASGLI
+30 I
-35 AIMSYFNGSTEL
+35 AVISYFDSNPEP
-47 LNCGGVV
+47 LNCESVV
-54 AENIAVSRDGFYFI
+54 AENTATSRDGFYFV
-68 PLNRDEVPLGTQ
+68 PLNKDDVPLGTQ
-80 IILKQEP
+80 IILKEEP
-87 IDGLKKYLSN
+87 IEGLKKYLSN

-190 MVLQKIPRLSFD
+190 MLLQRIPRLSFD

-406 SAKDIEFDTL
+406 SAKDIAFDTL

-532 GNKNGSIDFDK
+532 GNKNGSIDFEK

-701 VFLNLRYSDLNQ
+701 VFLNLRYSNLNQ
-713 KIEKANTNLF
+713 KIENANINLF
-723 NQS
+723 HQN

>member
-1 MWVSYIS
+1 M
-8 SKKAIK
+8 
-14 FIVLLCIEE
+14 
-23 PDIGENG
+23 
-30 ASGLI
+30 I
-35 AIMSYFNGSTEL
+35 AVISYFDGNPEP
-47 LNCGGVV
+47 LNCESVV
-54 AENIAVSRDGFYFI
+54 AENTATSRDGFYFV
-68 PLNRDEVPLGTQ
+68 PLNKDDVPLGTQ
-80 IILKQEP
+80 IILKEEP
-87 IDGLKKYLSN
+87 IEGLKKYLSN

-190 MVLQKIPRLSFD
+190 MLLQRIPRLSFD

-532 GNKNGSIDFDK
+532 GNKNGSIDFEK

-701 VFLNLRYSDLNQ
+701 VFLNLRYSNLNQ
-713 KIEKANTNLF
+713 KIEKANINLF
-723 NQS
+723 HQN